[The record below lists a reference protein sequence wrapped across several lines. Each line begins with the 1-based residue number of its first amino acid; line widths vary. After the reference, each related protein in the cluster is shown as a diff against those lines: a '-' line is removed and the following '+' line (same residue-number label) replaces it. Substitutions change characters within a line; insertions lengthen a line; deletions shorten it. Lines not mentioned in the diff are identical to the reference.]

1 MNGDG
6 VDEVVTIQKV
16 LGVLNAD
23 PLGFVRTVWEYRAG
37 GWEPRTVGFQA
48 ELYSKP
54 TFSSSDKVT
63 GEGGYEIVSLKV
75 PTDNG
80 AVEYPHFQKLDGK
93 LAWKLNHVLESFVR
107 SQLKNVTIGTRLN
120 LDYDVKY
127 SGRHYASLMVLGL
140 LTDRD
145 RSQAITRCWNFNMD
159 TGEEVPLKDMIRPW
173 GKFWKMVEKETAA
186 GGQAL
191 KPEDVTG
198 YYFDGEVLGLLYG
211 DQKEVDLEAEKAL
224 PFLTK
229 NRPGE
234 VFLTSQSNEGNMKKE
249 AKTEEKNGKTSK

>member
-1 MNGDG
+1 
-6 VDEVVTIQKV
+6 
-16 LGVLNAD
+16 
-23 PLGFVRTVWEYRAG
+23 
-37 GWEPRTVGFQA
+37 
-48 ELYSKP
+48 
-54 TFSSSDKVT
+54 
-63 GEGGYEIVSLKV
+63 
-75 PTDNG
+75 
-80 AVEYPHFQKLDGK
+80 
-93 LAWKLNHVLESFVR
+93 
-107 SQLKNVTIGTRLN
+107 
-120 LDYDVKY
+120 
-127 SGRHYASLMVLGL
+127 
-140 LTDRD
+140 
-145 RSQAITRCWNFNMD
+145 MD